1 VYGVCKWGVYGVC
14 MVCVWGVYLNLI
26 KQRANMVKE
35 IEINMTTK
43 IKDKTKPS
51 QARKAKAV

>member
-1 VYGVCKWGVYGVC
+1 